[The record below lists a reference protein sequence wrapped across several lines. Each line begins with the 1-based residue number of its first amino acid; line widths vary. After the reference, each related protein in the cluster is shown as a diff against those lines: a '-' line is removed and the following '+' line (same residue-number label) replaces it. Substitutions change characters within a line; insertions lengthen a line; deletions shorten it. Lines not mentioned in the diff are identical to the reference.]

1 MRKIYHFLLF
11 LSNRFPKKGGFWK
24 NRSLKMGAVK
34 FLDTLKTCDSTAY
47 EYIEEDFQKVRET
60 PDR

>member
-1 MRKIYHFLLF
+1 
-11 LSNRFPKKGGFWK
+11 
-24 NRSLKMGAVK
+24 MGAVK